1 MDAHRRRAWTKSQQ
15 ISIGGAHR
23 RASSLRRETLA
34 SQLAAK
40 REAIMAI
47 KISKHTKPVRIS
59 EVLEKIEA
67 RRRHTERSL
76 RSMRR
81 PLSLDLGATNR
92 LLRSNQR
99 LLSGDTYHNQEEQCG
114 WG

>member
-1 MDAHRRRAWTKSQQ
+1 MVTRREPGTMDAHRRRAWTKSQQ

-67 RRRHTERSL
+67 RRRHTEQVAAINAAS
-76 RSMRR
+76 SKPGSRR
-81 PLSLDLGATNR
+81 N
-92 LLRSNQR
+92 
-99 LLSGDTYHNQEEQCG
+99 EQIAEIKPASSER
-114 WG
+114 